1 MRESRCHTTGPVEST
16 VQGTGRGESS
26 NSKQQKRRRKSRG
39 NPEKRKPETQSGRWT
54 WHKLKDPVSDEYKS
68 QEKFNKIF
76 VTSVRY

>member
-1 MRESRCHTTGPVEST
+1 MRALCKEQGEER
-16 VQGTGRGESS
+16 VQTQ
-26 NSKQQKRRRKSRG
+26 NNKKRRRKSRG

-76 VTSVRY
+76 VTLVGY